1 MASVNWEKYKTTIEV
16 KAHIRHNEK
25 QCREQTKEHNNQH
38 IDKTKSCYNYSL
50 LHRSYAERCKMYDD
64 IIADIQARN
73 KKALRKDAVT
83 CLSLETAVPEQL
95 PEDKIQAWFLS
106 YHKILCNF
114 FGIENIID
122 TDVHCDEQHE
132 YIDPETHKKTMS
144 RVHSHTLIVPR
155 TSDKRLCCKEISS
168 RKNIIE
174 LNRQIEE
181 MSQREY
187 GVQFNN
193 GKTARKKSVEQLKA
207 ESLKL
212 EISAN
217 QETLKKQAEIMQKAP
232 KKRIFKKF
240 DYHMSEQEH
249 NEWLDFGETIKHS
262 VNNALASEEKEKE
275 ISKQLDEV
283 RKLKEQQERLI
294 AERAEQR
301 ARQLANNALLIA
313 KRKEQDA
320 EKAKQEAE
328 QEKQKALYEKNKYIN
343 LKKNEETYI
352 VHEAIKRADK
362 VSSTF
367 RSLDMRKK
375 FAMLGQSRI
384 DTVQAPQK
392 AYDDEYYK

>member
-1 MASVNWEKYKTTIEV
+1 MASVNWEKYKTAIEV

-50 LHRSYAERCKMYDD
+50 LHRSYEERCKIYDD
-64 IIADIQARN
+64 IIADIQTHS
-73 KKALRKDAVT
+73 KKTLRKDAVT

-95 PEDKIQAWFLS
+95 SEDKIQAWFLS
-106 YHKILCNF
+106 YHRILCNF
-114 FGIENIID
+114 FGQQNILD
-122 TDVHCDEQHE
+122 TDVHFDEQHE

-144 RVHSHTLIVPR
+144 RVHAHTLIVPC
-155 TSDKRLCCKEISS
+155 TSDRRLCCKEISS
-168 RKNIIE
+168 RKNIVE

-217 QETLKKQAEIMQKAP
+217 QETLKTQAEIMQKAP
-232 KKRIFKKF
+232 KKRIFKKS

-262 VNNALASEEKEKE
+262 VNNALACDKKEKE
-275 ISKQLDEV
+275 ISKRLDEIK
-283 RKLKEQQERLI
+283 KLKERQEQLI

-301 ARQLANNALLIA
+301 ARQLANNALLTA
-313 KRKEQDA
+313 RKKE
-320 EKAKQEAE
+320 QEAE
-328 QEKQKALYEKNKYIN
+328 QEKQKAKQAKQDAERIKQEYITLKQNTEKYIN
-343 LKKNEETYI
+343 QKAMEKANKI
-352 VHEAIKRADK
+352 SA
-362 VSSTF
+362 TF
-367 RSLDMRKK
+367 RSLDMKRK
-375 FAMLGQSRI
+375 FTMLEQSRI

>member
-1 MASVNWEKYKTTIEV
+1 MASINWEKYKTSTEA

-25 QCREQTKEHNNQH
+25 QCRERTKEHNNQH
-38 IDKTKSCYNYSL
+38 IDKGKTYLNYSL
-50 LHRSYAERCKMYDD
+50 MHRSYAERCQIYDD
-64 IIADIQARN
+64 VISDVQKRT

-83 CLSLETAVPEQL
+83 CLGLETAVPEQL
-95 PEDKIQAWFLS
+95 PKNEIQAWFLS

-114 FGIENIID
+114 FGVENIID
-122 TDVHCDEQHE
+122 TDVHYDEQHE

-155 TSDKRLCCKEISS
+155 TSDGRLCCKEISS
-168 RKNIIE
+168 RKNIVE

-212 EISAN
+212 EVSKN
-217 QETLKKQAEIMQKAP
+217 QETLTAQIEIMQKAP
-232 KKRIFKKF
+232 KKRIFKKS

-249 NEWLDFGETIKHS
+249 NEWLNFSETIKHS
-262 VNNALASEEKEKE
+262 VNNALASDEKEKE
-275 ISKQLDEV
+275 ISKRLDEV
-283 RKLKEQQERLI
+283 RKLKEQQEQLI

-301 ARQLANNALLIA
+301 ARQIANNALLIA
-313 KRKEQDA
+313 KQKEQDA

-352 VHEAIKRADK
+352 IHEAIKRADK

-375 FAMLGQSRI
+375 FAMLEQSRI
-384 DTVQAPQK
+384 DTVHAPQK
-392 AYDDEYYK
+392 ADDEYYK